1 MKTSKKTLGITFI
14 MLVLTLTML
23 SFASAEFKACFTK
36 GDKYTYCT
44 NQDKITLSNCNS
56 KYCTCQ
62 YTLCT
67 PCFKSYDP
75 VRECYVGGNSAVCLK
90 MPTDCS
96 GDVPGGGVVSDG
108 EPPELKIL
116 NPLNNSIQNSRR
128 IDLKLTLNEIAEIQY
143 RDLNKPG
150 SISWMRICPKCP
162 VSTSS
167 NPYSKSITFKEG
179 QNSLLFK
186 ATDLNGNPTE
196 VEVNFFVDSIKPTL
210 STALPRANSFADGS
224 FEIKFRELN
233 PKRVTLYYGTDKTNL
248 DLSKCTYASNQ
259 YLCTIDVNLNKY
271 TGQTIGYYFEVEDIA
286 GTSVSSRSTQIK
298 VDTKPPVLNNPDSFF
313 KIVNKRYI
321 EFNLSI
327 SEDNLYRITSKNT
340 LNPRSPTTT
349 LCTKLTNGY
358 CYKKVAFTKGD
369 YSLSIEIS
377 DKAGNIIAVP
387 ATFTI
392 DY

>member
-1 MKTSKKTLGITFI
+1 MTKRKTALMFAVI
-14 MLVLTLTML
+14 MLFGIIIINI
-23 SFASAEFKACFTK
+23 SFVSAVDGYFNKCFQP
-36 GDKYTYCT
+36 GEKYTYCGT
-44 NQDKITLSNCNS
+44 PERTCDVKSGFCMACVSYNAEKKCYSNHNPSSCKSGCSDESSGSPIELDVTPPQFQITSPIKNTI
-56 KYCTCQ
+56 Y
-62 YTLCT
+62 
-67 PCFKSYDP
+67 
-75 VRECYVGGNSAVCLK
+75 
-90 MPTDCS
+90 
-96 GDVPGGGVVSDG
+96 
-108 EPPELKIL
+108 
-116 NPLNNSIQNSRR
+116 NSRR
-128 IDLKLTLNEIAEIQY
+128 IDLKLTLNEIADIQY
-143 RDLNKPG
+143 RDLNK
-150 SISWMRICPKCP
+150 STISWTRVCSKCP

-167 NPYSKSITFKEG
+167 NPYLKSITFKEG
-179 QNSLLFK
+179 QNNLLFK
-186 ATDLNGNPTE
+186 AVDGRGNPTE
-196 VEVNFFVDSIKPTL
+196 VEVNFFVDSVKPTL

-224 FEIKFRELN
+224 FQIKFRELN
-233 PKRVTLYYGTDKTNL
+233 PKRVTLHYGTDKANL

-286 GTSVSSRSTQIK
+286 GTAVSSRSTQIK
-298 VDTKPPVLNNPDSFF
+298 VDTKSPVLNNPDSFF
-313 KIVNKRYI
+313 KIVNKRYV

-327 SEDNLYRITSKNT
+327 NEDNLYKVTSKNT